1 LQTERFKG
9 WTFLLLAG
17 ASEVVWSTSL
27 RYEGP
32 LAVATFVATMIASL
46 LLLKRAMR
54 TIPLSTCY
62 AAFTGLGAAGTAL
75 VGIAAFGEPLTF
87 VRCALLAIVV
97 GAVAALKYC
106 DN

>member
-1 LQTERFKG
+1 MQVEQLKG

-27 RYEGP
+27 RYEGFA
-32 LAVATFVATMIASL
+32 AVATFVASMIASL

-54 TIPLSTCY
+54 SIPLSTCY

-75 VGIAAFGEPLTF
+75 VGIAAFGEPVTF
-87 VRCALLAIVV
+87 IRCTLLLVVV

-106 DN
+106 DS